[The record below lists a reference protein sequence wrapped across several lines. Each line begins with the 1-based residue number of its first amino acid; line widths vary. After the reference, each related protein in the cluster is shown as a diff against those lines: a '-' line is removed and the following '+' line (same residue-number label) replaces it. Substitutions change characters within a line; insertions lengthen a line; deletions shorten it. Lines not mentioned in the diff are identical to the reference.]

1 MWQGIFLP
9 ELTFSADS
17 RTVSVQPPCAI
28 TCISICCTLNIPSA
42 GNQIPSFGNL
52 KLLHTLVGTG
62 SAAVVSAFP
71 YPCKATQL
79 YHKGQRITKNVS
91 FFKLVNI
98 YCRASQVV
106 QAVKVFLLLMFFL
119 RKAAL
124 FFFFF
129 LLYFLLKLQFVL
141 DF

>member
-9 ELTFSADS
+9 ESAPSADS
-17 RTVSVQPPCAI
+17 LTVSVQPSCAI
-28 TCISICCTLNIPSA
+28 ARINICRTLNIPSA

-52 KLLHTLVGTG
+52 KLLHMLVGTG
-62 SAAVVSAFP
+62 SAAVGSAFP

-98 YCRASQVV
+98 YCRASQVGK
-106 QAVKVFLLLMFFL
+106 AVKVFLLLICFFN
-119 RKAAL
+119 KGS
-124 FFFFF
+124 
-129 LLYFLLKLQFVL
+129 FVL
-141 DF
+141 LHFCFYIFY